1 MSLAMKSAMMGACLA
16 AVVTAAYAAD
26 MPGNLPLP
34 AVIRPNS
41 PTALSSWY
49 LRGDFAYRWGI
60 VRGADPAPGFAEP
73 ANGKLG
79 TAYGGGLG
87 VGVKSDW
94 LRVDLTV
101 DGTSKAK
108 YESTTVTTN
117 DTTAKVSAVTAMFNG
132 YLDLA
137 TWYGVTPYVGG
148 GFGGA
153 RLQITDYQSTVAPPF
168 GGDTSRSQWNFAWAA
183 MGGLAYQIAPNMQV
197 DVGYRYLNLGDI
209 TTGTGTSGALTL
221 KGIANHEVRVGL
233 RWNFDDLN

>member
-1 MSLAMKSAMMGACLA
+1 MSLVMKSAMMGAALA

-34 AVIRPNS
+34 AVVRSKS
-41 PTALSSWY
+41 PSGLSGWY

-168 GGDTSRSQWNFAWAA
+168 GGDTSRSQGNFAWAA

-197 DVGYRYLNLGDI
+197 DVGYRYLSLGDI

>member
-1 MSLAMKSAMMGACLA
+1 MGPVIKSVMMGAGLA
-16 AVVTAAYAAD
+16 VVVTAANAAD
-26 MPGNLPLP
+26 MPDNLPP
-34 AVIRPNS
+34 PIYREKAPS
-41 PTALSSWY
+41 SLSGWY
-49 LRGDFAYRWGI
+49 LRGDLNYRWGT
-60 VRGADPAPGFAEP
+60 VRGADPAPGFPEP
-73 ANGKLG
+73 ANAKLG
-79 TAYGGGLG
+79 TSYGGGLG

-101 DGTSKAK
+101 DGASNMK

-117 DTTAKVSAVTAMFNG
+117 DTTAKVSVVTAMVNG

-148 GFGGA
+148 GVGGA
-153 RLQITDYQSTVAPPF
+153 RLEITDYQSTVTPPF
-168 GGDTSRSQWNFAWAA
+168 GGDTSRSQWNVAWAA
-183 MGGLAYQIAPNMQV
+183 MGGVAYRVAPNMQI
-197 DVGYRYLNLGDI
+197 DVGYRYLSLGDV

>member
-1 MSLAMKSAMMGACLA
+1 MGPVFKSAMMGAGLA

-26 MPGNLPLP
+26 MPDNLPP
-34 AVIRPNS
+34 PVSRVKAPS
-41 PTALSSWY
+41 SLSGWY
-49 LRGDFAYRWGI
+49 LRGDLAYRWGT
-60 VRGADPAPGFAEP
+60 VRGADPAPGFPEP
-73 ANGKLG
+73 ANAKLG

-101 DGTSKAK
+101 DGASKMK

-117 DTTAKVSAVTAMFNG
+117 DTTAKVSAVTAMVNG

-148 GFGGA
+148 GVGGA
-153 RLQITDYQSTVAPPF
+153 RLEITDYQSTVTPPF
-168 GGDTSRSQWNFAWAA
+168 GGDTSRSQWNVAWAA
-183 MGGLAYQIAPNMQV
+183 MGGVAYQVAPNMQI
-197 DVGYRYLNLGDI
+197 DVGYRYLSLGNI